1 MDTTSPGHVV
11 FAVVLFN
18 LREARGWS
26 QQDLADKLNELA
38 DKRGINIEV
47 SANTV
52 SRWERGVIKRPHPLI
67 RQLLA
72 ELFEVP
78 VEALG
83 VTRKRAEPAAPITS
97 QDQPPGPASMP
108 APHLKPPALDP
119 SATAPSDEIEHAW
132 RRWRAVRGGLNEHR
146 IELSESAAQL
156 HRAALRVEDTA
167 LLSCPGWLPAAPVEL
182 GAVMLEWVDAPN
194 TPQVIGTERE
204 AQGVRPPLPD
214 GRRYQRYT
222 QALRDLDPPRL
233 FENRVSYRL
242 VDVAWDAADSGK
254 LAFGLTTYF
263 EVVDVCEALA
273 HELAAAHLEFA
284 PTGASVAPP
293 SWKRLPLRK
302 LIGDPFDLSRRPVL
316 PSINTLTIR
325 KADSSATFVLHSR
338 DAGRVAVCGGM
349 FHVMPAGVFQPSSM
363 SPAARAHDFDLWRNM
378 MREYSEEFLGN
389 LEHDGNLGGLV
400 DYEADEPFRSLSQAR
415 QEGGIRL
422 CCLGVGLDPLT
433 LWGEILTV
441 AVIDADV
448 FDEVFRDL
456 VTTNSEGTVVRAGSR
471 KAGAV
476 PGIPFTEERVEQLLG
491 PQPMAPAAAGCL
503 ALAWRHRSAI
513 L

>member
-1 MDTTSPGHVV
+1 METTSPGHVV
-11 FAVVLFN
+11 FAVALFN

-26 QQDLADKLNELA
+26 QQDLADKLNEVA
-38 DKRGINIEV
+38 EKHGVNIDV

-52 SRWERGVIKRPHPLI
+52 SRWERGVIKRPHPLV

-72 ELFEVP
+72 ELFEVS

-83 VTRKRAEPAAPITS
+83 LTRQRSEPASSTAG
-97 QDQPPGPASMP
+97 QGPPEPGGMP
-108 APHLKPPALDP
+108 APHLEPPALDP
-119 SATAPSDEIEHAW
+119 ASTAANEEVQHEQ
-132 RRWRAVRGGLNEHR
+132 RRWCAARRGLNER
-146 IELSESAAQL
+146 RLELSDVAARL
-156 HRAALRVEDTA
+156 HRTALQVEATA
-167 LLSCPGWLPAAPVEL
+167 LLSCPDWLPTAPVEL
-182 GAVMLEWVDAPN
+182 GAVALRWLDAPDA
-194 TPQVIGTERE
+194 PQVTGVERE
-204 AQGVRPPLPD
+204 AQRVRPPASD

-242 VDVAWDAADSGK
+242 HDVFWDADGRGTLK
-254 LAFGLTTYF
+254 FGLTTYF
-263 EVVDVCEALA
+263 EAVDVCEAVA
-273 HELAAAHLEFA
+273 HELADAHLEFT
-284 PTGASVAPP
+284 PTGITVTPP
-293 SWKRLPLRK
+293 SWKQLPFRK
-302 LIGDPFDLSRRPVL
+302 MIGDPFDPARRPVL

-325 KADSSATFVLHSR
+325 KADASPTFVLHSR

-363 SPAARAHDFDLWRNM
+363 SPAACSHDFDLWRNM

-389 LEHDGNLGGLV
+389 LEHDGNMGGLV
-400 DYEADEPFRSLSQAR
+400 DYEADEPFRSLNQAR
-415 QEGGIRL
+415 QAGGIRVF
-422 CCLGVGLDPLT
+422 CLGVGLDPLT

-448 FDEVFRDL
+448 FDEIFRDL
-456 VTTNSEGTVVRAGSR
+456 VTTNNEGTVVSAGR
-471 KAGAV
+471 RAGAV

-491 PQPMAPAAAGCL
+491 PEPMAPAAAGCL
-503 ALAWRHRSAI
+503 ALAWRHRATI